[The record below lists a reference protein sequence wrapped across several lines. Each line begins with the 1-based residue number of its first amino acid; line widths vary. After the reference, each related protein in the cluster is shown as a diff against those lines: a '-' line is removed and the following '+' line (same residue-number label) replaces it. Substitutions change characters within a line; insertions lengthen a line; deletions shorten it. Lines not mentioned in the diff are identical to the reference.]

1 MRPLTSDSY
10 RPKFHFT
17 PPFGWLNDPNG
28 LVCINDEYHLFYQY
42 HPFDTVWGPMHW
54 GHAVSKDLLN
64 WIHMPVAL
72 KPDRFGACFS
82 GSAVIDWKNSSGFFD
97 KQNTH
102 PGVVAFYTA
111 NFQPKDGSAWIQSQH
126 VAVSRDG
133 GKSWSKEKN
142 SLVLENPG
150 LLDFRDPK
158 VFRHDE
164 SEAWIMVVSEGQDIG
179 FYRSADMK
187 NWRKSSVFGAT
198 SGAHDESA
206 LECPDLFP
214 LTFENK
220 TYWVLVV
227 GVQHCGPTGG
237 TGTQYFVGT
246 FDGYQF
252 VNANSNESIL
262 WLDYGRDFYAAQS
275 WSDVA
280 DGRRIAIAWMSN
292 NLYADGIPTTH
303 WRGAM
308 SIPRELELMYL
319 EGAVRLVSKLPS
331 EWLDLQYSALKKNG
345 VFNEGDGF
353 QLSDGFQVGIT
364 RLSLLLCVD
373 SEIEYYPFGNDAICY
388 TFARRESGITLTTK
402 RNILDPDGSDKY
414 KNHFE
419 FESVLEIHDRE
430 FIDLVHVSDIC
441 SSEIQ
446 LYNGLYSLTNLAFC
460 PEPSTPRL
468 ICTVG
473 SVKLADSSFQ
483 QVTKD

>member
-1 MRPLTSDSY
+1 MRTLTSDSY

-54 GHAVSKDLLN
+54 GHAVSKDFIN

-72 KPDRFGACFS
+72 KPDRSGACFS
-82 GSAVIDWKNSSGFFD
+82 GSAVVDWKNSSGFFD
-97 KQNTH
+97 AQNTQ

-111 NFQPKDGSAWIQSQH
+111 NFQPKDGSPWIQSQH

-133 GKSWSKEKN
+133 GKSWSKEEN

-164 SEAWIMVVSEGQDIG
+164 SDAWVMVVSEGQDIG
-179 FYRSADMK
+179 FYRSPDMK
-187 NWRKSSVFGAT
+187 NWKKSSVFGALA
-198 SGAHDESA
+198 GAHDESA

-220 TYWVLVV
+220 TYWVLVA
-227 GVQHCGPTGG
+227 GVQHCGPNDG

-252 VNANSNESIL
+252 VNVNANEVVL
-262 WLDYGRDFYAAQS
+262 WLDHGRDFYAAQS

-292 NLYADGIPTTH
+292 NLYADSTPTSH

-308 SIPRELELMYL
+308 SVPRELELTNQEDGL
-319 EGAVRLVSKLPS
+319 RLVSKLPHQ
-331 EWLDLQYSALKKNG
+331 WLDAQSSDIESNILLS
-345 VFNEGDGF
+345 EGDELH
-353 QLSDGFQVGIT
+353 LSSDFQVGIT
-364 RLSLLLCVD
+364 RSSLSLHVG

-388 TFARRESGITLTTK
+388 AFSRSESGLTVTTK
-402 RNILDPDGSDKY
+402 RNILDMNGSYKY
-414 KNHFE
+414 ESHFA
-419 FESVLEIHDRE
+419 FESELKLPDRE
-430 FIDLVHVSDIC
+430 LIDLVHVSDAC
-441 SSEIQ
+441 SSEMQ
-446 LYNGLYSLTNLAFC
+446 LFDGLYSFTNLAFC
-460 PEPSTPRL
+460 PEPLSP
-468 ICTVG
+468 
-473 SVKLADSSFQ
+473 KLACTKGSATVTESSFQ
-483 QVTKD
+483 QVT

>member
-1 MRPLTSDSY
+1 MRTLTSDSY

-54 GHAVSKDLLN
+54 GHAVSKDFIN

-72 KPDRFGACFS
+72 KPDRSGACFS
-82 GSAVIDWKNSSGFFD
+82 GSAVVDWKNSSGFFD
-97 KQNTH
+97 AHNTQ

-111 NFQPKDGSAWIQSQH
+111 NFQPKDGSPWIQSQH

-133 GKSWSKEKN
+133 GKSWIKEEN

-164 SEAWIMVVSEGQDIG
+164 SDAWVMVVSEGQDIG
-179 FYRSADMK
+179 FYRSPDMK
-187 NWRKSSVFGAT
+187 NWKKSSVFGA
-198 SGAHDESA
+198 SAGAHDESA

-220 TYWVLVV
+220 TYWVLVA

-252 VNANSNESIL
+252 VNVNANEVVL
-262 WLDYGRDFYAAQS
+262 WLDHGRDFYAAQS

-280 DGRRIAIAWMSN
+280 DGRRIAISWMSN
-292 NLYADGIPTTH
+292 NLYADSTPTSH

-308 SIPRELELMYL
+308 SVPRELELTNQEDGL
-319 EGAVRLVSKLPS
+319 RLVSKLPHQ
-331 EWLDLQYSALKKNG
+331 WLDAQSSDIESNILLSEG
-345 VFNEGDGF
+345 NELH
-353 QLSDGFQVGIT
+353 LSSDFQVGIT
-364 RLSLLLCVD
+364 RFSLSLHVG

-388 TFARRESGITLTTK
+388 AFSRSESCLTVTTK
-402 RNILDPDGSDKY
+402 RNILDMNGSYKY
-414 KNHFE
+414 ESHFA
-419 FESVLEIHDRE
+419 FESELKLPDRE
-430 FIDLVHVSDIC
+430 LIDLVHVSDAC
-441 SSEIQ
+441 SSEMQ
-446 LYNGLYSLTNLAFC
+446 LFDGLYSFTNLAFC
-460 PEPSTPRL
+460 PEPLSP
-468 ICTVG
+468 
-473 SVKLADSSFQ
+473 KLACTKGSATVTESSFQ
-483 QVTKD
+483 QVT